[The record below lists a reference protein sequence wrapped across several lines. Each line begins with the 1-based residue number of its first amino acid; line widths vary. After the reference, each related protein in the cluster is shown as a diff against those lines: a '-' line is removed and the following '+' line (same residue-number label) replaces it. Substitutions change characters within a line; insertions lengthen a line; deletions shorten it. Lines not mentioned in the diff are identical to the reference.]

1 MSCLGSTKAQLATF
15 DGWRGKTWPRPVSE
29 ATGGPEESAAP
40 SLARSVAGRPG
51 KEELLGFLLLEERS
65 IFSRETVI
73 QRWHDAKAD
82 ASGSS

>member
-15 DGWRGKTWPRPVSE
+15 DGWRGKTWPWPVSE

-51 KEELLGFLLLEERS
+51 KEELYVSFCWRSEAFLAER
-65 IFSRETVI
+65 
-73 QRWHDAKAD
+73 Q
-82 ASGSS
+82 